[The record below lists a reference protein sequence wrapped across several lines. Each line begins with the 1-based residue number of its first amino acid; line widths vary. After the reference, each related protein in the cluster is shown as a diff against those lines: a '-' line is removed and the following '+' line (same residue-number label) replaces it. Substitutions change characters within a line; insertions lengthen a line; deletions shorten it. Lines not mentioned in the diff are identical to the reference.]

1 MAEVFISFIH
11 EEERIAKAVHRFLK
25 KKLEKNVFLSSD
37 KWQVFAGEL
46 WLDRIR
52 QELSSAKVVI
62 LLISHKSVLRPW
74 VNFEAGAAWLT
85 NKAVIPVCFADMS
98 KEELPKPYSG
108 IQAVSLRTEAYYLLT
123 SVAHH
128 LQILSPYLRYKAKTK
143 RLGSCGPRWI
153 RFRTTNREV
162 KQRRITLDAA
172 ERAQGSSYEKV
183 LYARAR

>member
-11 EEERIAKAVHRFLK
+11 EEEKIAKAVQIFLK
-25 KKLEKNVFLSSD
+25 KKLEKQNIFLSSD

-62 LLISHKSVLRPW
+62 LLFSHKSVVRPW

-85 NKAVIPVCFADMS
+85 DKAVIPVCFGDMA

-108 IQAVSLRTEAYYLLT
+108 IQALSLRTEAYYLLT

-128 LQILSPYLRYKAKTK
+128 LKILSPV
-143 RLGSCGPRWI
+143 P
-153 RFRTTNREV
+153 
-162 KQRRITLDAA
+162 TLEGDDEAFKNLWAA
-172 ERAQGSSYEKV
+172 LDSFSYDDS
-183 LYARAR
+183 

>member
-1 MAEVFISFIH
+1 MAAPGQLRRYADLDQLSTGNNMAEVFISFIH

-85 NKAVIPVCFADMS
+85 NKVVIPVCFADMS

-108 IQAVSLRTEAYYLLT
+108 IQAVSLRTEAYYFLT

-128 LQILSPYLRYKAKTK
+128 LQILSPVPTLEGEDEA
-143 RLGSCGPRWI
+143 
-153 RFRTTNREV
+153 FRELWTA
-162 KQRRITLDAA
+162 LD
-172 ERAQGSSYEKV
+172 SFSYDES
-183 LYARAR
+183 